1 VSAKIKAASGGALAP
16 TAAEQAVKA
25 GRPEF
30 SAVDATGRV
39 ITLRKPTTW
48 EKFELPRRLGG
59 DSVNPGWLFQ
69 ARMIQ
74 HVKQIGEDTD
84 VFFTNDRELKAI
96 VDSLGEEGMETVE
109 ELYVTHFM
117 KTGEDTRAEIKK

>member
-1 VSAKIKAASGGALAP
+1 
-16 TAAEQAVKA
+16 
-25 GRPEF
+25 
-30 SAVDATGRV
+30 
-39 ITLRKPTTW
+39 
-48 EKFELPRRLGG
+48 
-59 DSVNPGWLFQ
+59 
-69 ARMIQ
+69 MIQ